1 MWGGRS
7 WPRSDGEAVLR
18 YSPVMKR
25 RLRRSTG
32 VSTAAVATAT
42 GKVDESRVAFE
53 ALYRENRDDVYAYLA
68 GLLRDRSAAEEVTS
82 QAFERAWR
90 KRRQLDRGRGTPRA
104 WLFGIARNAALDELR
119 RRGRIAEPQAEI
131 AAPVAN
137 PADAVVDRAV
147 LQQALDG
154 LNGRERELVALK
166 FFAGLSNVEI
176 ATVIRTSETNAGTRV
191 HRVIEKLR
199 RSIDEA
205 D

>member
-1 MWGGRS
+1 
-7 WPRSDGEAVLR
+7 
-18 YSPVMKR
+18 MKR

-42 GKVDESRVAFE
+42 GKVDETRIAFE
-53 ALYRENRDDVYAYLA
+53 ALYRESRDDVYAYAA

-90 KRRQLDRGRGTPRA
+90 KRRQLDRRRGTPRT

-119 RRGRIAEPQAEI
+119 RRSRHAPGPGAEAVG
-131 AAPVAN
+131 APVPN
-137 PADAVVDRAV
+137 PADAAVDRAV
-147 LQQALDG
+147 LRQALES
-154 LNGRERELVALK
+154 LNGRDRELVALK
-166 FFAGLSNVEI
+166 FFAGLSNSEI
-176 ATVIRTSETNAGTRV
+176 ATVIRTSETNAGTRL

>member
-1 MWGGRS
+1 MNS
-7 WPRSDGEAVLR
+7 L
-18 YSPVMKR
+18 
-25 RLRRSTG
+25 LRRNTG

-42 GKVDESRVAFE
+42 GKVDESRVTFE
-53 ALYRENRDDVYAYLA
+53 ALYGESRDDVYAYVA

-90 KRRQLDRGRGTPRA
+90 KRRQIDKRRGTPRA

-119 RRGRIAEPQAEI
+119 RRGRVVPDPESAV
-131 AAPVAN
+131 AAPSAN
-137 PADAVVDRAV
+137 PADMAVDRAA
-147 LQQALDG
+147 LHQALDS
-154 LNGRERELVALK
+154 LDGRERELVALK
-166 FFAGLSNVEI
+166 FFAGLSNAEI
-176 ATVIRTSETNAGTRV
+176 ATVIRTSESNAGTRL

>member
-1 MWGGRS
+1 M
-7 WPRSDGEAVLR
+7 AVMN
-18 YSPVMKR
+18 P

-32 VSTAAVATAT
+32 VSTAAVATAN
-42 GKVDESRVAFE
+42 GKVDESRIAFD
-53 ALYRENRDDVYAYLA
+53 ALYRESRDDVHAYVA

-90 KRRQLDRGRGTPRA
+90 KRHQINKRRGTPRT

-119 RRGRIAEPQAEI
+119 RRGRLGHSEAEAAE
-131 AAPVAN
+131 AAIAN
-137 PADAVVDRAV
+137 PADMAVDRVA
-147 LQQALDG
+147 LAQALDS

-166 FFAGLSNVEI
+166 FFAGLSNAEI
-176 ATVIRTSETNAGTRV
+176 AAVIRTSETNAGTRL

>member
-1 MWGGRS
+1 
-7 WPRSDGEAVLR
+7 
-18 YSPVMKR
+18 MKR

-42 GKVDESRVAFE
+42 GTLDEAKIAFE
-53 ALYRENRDDVYAYLA
+53 ALYRSSRDDVYAYAA

-90 KRRQLDRGRGTPRA
+90 KRRQVNRRRGTPRA

-119 RRGRIAEPQAEI
+119 RRSRLA
-131 AAPVAN
+131 AAPEDPVAAVSD
-137 PADAVVDRAV
+137 PADAAVDRAV
-147 LQQALDG
+147 LRAALDS
-154 LNGRERELVALK
+154 LTGRERELVALK
-166 FFAGLSNVEI
+166 YFAGLSNAEI
-176 ATVIRTSETNAGTRV
+176 GSVTGTSETNAGTRL

>member
-1 MWGGRS
+1 
-7 WPRSDGEAVLR
+7 
-18 YSPVMKR
+18 MKR
-25 RLRRSTG
+25 PRLRSTG

-42 GKVDESRVAFE
+42 GKVEESRASFE
-53 ALYRENRDDVYAYLA
+53 ELYRASRDDVYAYVA

-90 KRRQLDRGRGTPRA
+90 KRRQIDRRRGTART

-119 RRGRIAEPQAEI
+119 RRSRVSPA
-131 AAPVAN
+131 AAPEPADDPGLN
-137 PADAVVDRAV
+137 PADTAVERAL
-147 LQQALDG
+147 LQDALDS
-154 LNGRERELVALK
+154 LDGRERELVALK
-166 FFAGLSNVEI
+166 FFAGLSNAEI
-176 ATVIRTSETNAGTRV
+176 AAVIRTSESNAGTRL